1 MAYLRVGSS
10 GMCVKGKVEAYL
22 GQLNLKQ
29 RNGFATRTA
38 SQVLLLKTIVMLII
52 IISSSSSS
60 SNNESSTGISC

>member
-38 SQVLLLKTIVMLII
+38 SQVLLLITIVMLII
-52 IISSSSSS
+52 IISSSS